1 MERPAQKSVPH
12 ASRLDGRA
20 LLKARFG
27 LSSETAARAWPRWFA
42 RTFDV
47 WWHTGLVATFLG
59 FTLCRTSPG
68 FLRWLETPFGWKLFG
83 LTCIPAGL
91 LLDAIVQAV
100 AGNTP
105 GKAMLGLRVVTAD
118 GRFPGLREIV
128 GRNMGVWGAG
138 FAFGLPA
145 VSLLTMARQG
155 LRLGRGEPASY
166 DDDYFLVRA
175 RPVGWCRKTVFALAF
190 IALFLVVVLLDAMD
204 RQDSREMAAV
214 LAASPYA
221 WTNPDTGRQITVPP
235 QWRYETF
242 TDEDGAVL
250 RVFTEHTEHA
260 VVLLAREAHGDATI
274 AQYSRALAE
283 RLANQAALP
292 GGQLEEFRGKASWVV
307 TGEEKEGA
315 ARVRL
320 RVVEVHGNAWRVMAM
335 QSPPAA
341 YTDDLVEAL
350 EQGLWDTVTPR
361 QGRSD

>member
-1 MERPAQKSVPH
+1 MQRHAQKSVPH

-20 LLKARFG
+20 LLKARLG
-27 LSSETAARAWPRWFA
+27 LSVDVPARAWPRWFA

-47 WWHTGLVATFLG
+47 WWHTGLVATALG
-59 FTLCRTSPG
+59 FLLCRTSSG

-83 LTCIPAGL
+83 LACIPLGL
-91 LLDAIVQAV
+91 LLDALVQNR

-118 GRFPGLREIV
+118 GRFPSLREIV
-128 GRNMGVWGAG
+128 GRNMGVWSAG

-145 VSLLTMARQG
+145 ISLLTMARQA
-155 LRLGRGEPASY
+155 LRLRKGEPASY
-166 DDDYFLVRA
+166 DDDYFQVRA
-175 RPVGWCRKTVFALAF
+175 RPVRRWRKLVFAVAF
-190 IALFLVVVLLDAMD
+190 LALFLVVVLLDAMD

-221 WTNPDTGRQITVPP
+221 WTNPATGRMATVPP
-235 QWRYETF
+235 QWRHETWV
-242 TDEDGAVL
+242 DDDGTEL
-250 RVFTEHTEHA
+250 HVFTEHTEHA
-260 VVLLAREAHGDATI
+260 VVLLAHEAHGEATL

-283 RLANQAALP
+283 RLAIQVELP
-292 GGQLEEFRGKASWVV
+292 GGETGEFRGKASWVA

-315 ARVRL
+315 ARVRM
-320 RVVEVHGNAWRVMAM
+320 RVVEVHGEAWRVMAM

-341 YTDDLVEAL
+341 YTDELVEAL

-361 QGRSD
+361 